1 MGNLGKVLIVV
12 FMFIALTFF
21 IVSFDKSGLNN
32 YLTGNAIYDIDY
44 ANVNEV
50 TIQIPEK
57 NSVDIIFSS
66 VKRVNLF
73 YDGSQ
78 GSVANFRI
86 GNLGVLKFNLGETKR
101 ADLDNDGKAETE
113 ITFMQ
118 IVNKNAEINI
128 KKIESGCLP
137 SWYCEEWDECVN
149 NAQTRT
155 CIDVNGCNNNVGK
168 PELSQSCTAT
178 CDDGIQNQNE
188 EGIDCGGSCGKQCR
202 VKSSTIFLWAGIPI
216 IIAVLIILIIYFYV
230 RVKEKPY
237 EAILNPPEEEM
248 KFKDEKKLNKDD
260 KALSELD
267 DYVKEA
273 LLRNVPVNEVK
284 ENLLDVGWPSNIVD
298 KAISKWQGQFRK

>member
-1 MGNLGKVLIVV
+1 M
-12 FMFIALTFF
+12 
-21 IVSFDKSGLNN
+21 SPFDKLGIKVIININNRKLLNDLLATAGVGKEKLETAILSIDKLEKFGLETVKKDLKEKKIDNDAINNIIKIIKIPFLKSSG
-32 YLTGNAIYDIDY
+32 LTGNAIYDIDY

-137 SWYCEEWDECVN
+137 SWYCEEWDKCVN
-149 NAQTRT
+149 NFT
-155 CIDVNGCNNNVGK
+155 CKKV
-168 PELSQSCTAT
+168 T
-178 CDDGIQNQNE
+178 
-188 EGIDCGGSCGKQCR
+188 
-202 VKSSTIFLWAGIPI
+202 FL
-216 IIAVLIILIIYFYV
+216 
-230 RVKEKPY
+230 
-237 EAILNPPEEEM
+237 
-248 KFKDEKKLNKDD
+248 
-260 KALSELD
+260 
-267 DYVKEA
+267 
-273 LLRNVPVNEVK
+273 
-284 ENLLDVGWPSNIVD
+284 
-298 KAISKWQGQFRK
+298 